1 MKWIKHPMIK
11 GLKYKKNI
19 LLINIRK
26 YKLLINIKKFN
37 KNVKKKKKKNI
48 LKNIFIIILS
58 YLKDIYP
65 KMFYWTKLILQML
78 SLQISKMPKQKK
90 TCR

>member
-1 MKWIKHPMIK
+1 MIK

-37 KNVKKKKKKNI
+37 KNVKKKKKKTF
-48 LKNIFIIILS
+48 LRIFL
-58 YLKDIYP
+58 
-65 KMFYWTKLILQML
+65 
-78 SLQISKMPKQKK
+78 
-90 TCR
+90 